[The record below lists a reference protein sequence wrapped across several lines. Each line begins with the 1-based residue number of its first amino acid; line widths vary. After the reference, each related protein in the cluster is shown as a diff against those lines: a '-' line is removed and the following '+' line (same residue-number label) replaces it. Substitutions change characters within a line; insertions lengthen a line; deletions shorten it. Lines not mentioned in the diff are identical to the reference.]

1 MRKEALSGNSVRLY
15 TKQKVSVG
23 TNFYLKLLYSGQST
37 GTCRIS
43 FNIKEKDLMYHLD
56 FRVNYSNV
64 INYNKLIQTMQ
75 KDGGWEDRLRSSE
88 SMSLAEGENDVAVKV
103 GPGYFKVWLNGV
115 KYKESVVADPARL
128 SRYTNLQIDQ
138 SGTCVSF
145 DEKQSYTYTMDS
157 SGKYRD
163 SYLTL

>member
-1 MRKEALSGNSVRLY
+1 MRKEAPSGNSVRLY

-23 TNFYLKLLYSGQST
+23 TNFYLKLLYSGHST

-43 FNIKEKDLMYHLD
+43 FNVKEKDLMYHLD

-64 INYNKLIQTMQ
+64 MNYNKLIQTMQ
-75 KDGGWEDRLRSSE
+75 KDGGWEDRLR
-88 SMSLAEGENDVAVKV
+88 VAVKV

-128 SRYTNLQIDQ
+128 SRYTNLQIGQ

-145 DEKQSYTYTMDS
+145 DKKQSYTYTMDS

>member
-1 MRKEALSGNSVRLY
+1 M
-15 TKQKVSVG
+15 
-23 TNFYLKLLYSGQST
+23 
-37 GTCRIS
+37 
-43 FNIKEKDLMYHLD
+43 
-56 FRVNYSNV
+56 
-64 INYNKLIQTMQ
+64 NYNKLIQTMQ
-75 KDGGWEDRLRSSE
+75 KDGRWQDRLESSE
-88 SMSLAEGENDVAVKV
+88 SMSLAEGENDVAVKI